1 MRRLKIRNNL
11 TFQNRNTGAENS
23 LTSCLSLIVADL
35 LNIGSSVSSTSISD
49 YIENK
54 TKLVGR
60 FILSMTKNSMYKLS
74 TMSVSNVKNH
84 NLRPEIGLY
93 VPKKQEQECLLLPIK

>member
-1 MRRLKIRNNL
+1 MQQLIYNNS
-11 TFQNRNTGAENS
+11 TFKVRHTGAENS
-23 LTSCLSLIVADL
+23 LSTLLLSIVANYF
-35 LNIGSSVSSTSISD
+35 NIGSSVSSTSFSD

-60 FILSMTKNSMYKLS
+60 FILSMTKNSMYKLP

>member
-1 MRRLKIRNNL
+1 MQKQRLNIELFKL
-11 TFQNRNTGAENS
+11 ENTGTKNSRNFHCIFVFAE
-23 LTSCLSLIVADL
+23 LTY
-35 LNIGSSVSSTSISD
+35 IGSSGSGTSDSD

-54 TKLVGR
+54 TKPVGR
-60 FILSMTKNSMYKLS
+60 FTLSMTKNSMYKLS

-93 VPKKQEQECLLLPIK
+93 VPKKQEQKCLLLPIK